1 MTAKKGMGV
10 RTNIR
15 EGTPHYP
22 SEPSGDEGFRFY
34 FPDPEEF
41 RVAMIRAKQL
51 DHANCPR
58 RAWRVRMN
66 LDGTQPTY
74 EPPVVE
80 VVEVEEPLVSDKKRR
95 GPNKTPPPVRKRD
108 HKAERDRRLL
118 RANKGML

>member
-74 EPPVVE
+74 APPVVE
-80 VVEVEEPLVSDKKRR
+80 VETPLVTYRSKAL
-95 GPNKTPPPVRKRD
+95 PVQKRD
-108 HKAERDRRLL
+108 RKAERDRRLL